1 MKKGIILYFIICS
14 NVLLADRGKV
24 IWEEPQSSVKSYFH
38 MRDGQSFDKFER
50 DLRKKYP
57 GLGNIMLAE
66 KITQIPLGELL
77 EDTLPEEVQKVPFV
91 NKFIQDNYMPYDQN
105 ISDGAYGRKSG
116 IAITEEYALRGDPKA
131 VEWTVLHEQGHAL
144 REVQAAKVIILGL
157 AGSLWYSF
165 RRPGFLLKKIA
176 KAIPC
181 SFAVLA
187 YAMRREERLADDF
200 ANEHAD
206 LVSLR
211 AIIAEFQSKR
221 QKVEDRYKRENP
233 NSEITPNTLRIEQCC
248 NDFIHPSY
256 EARIEKMQ
264 QALKDRFGVQVD

>member
-116 IAITEEYALRGDPKA
+116 
-131 VEWTVLHEQGHAL
+131 
-144 REVQAAKVIILGL
+144 
-157 AGSLWYSF
+157 
-165 RRPGFLLKKIA
+165 
-176 KAIPC
+176 
-181 SFAVLA
+181 
-187 YAMRREERLADDF
+187 
-200 ANEHAD
+200 
-206 LVSLR
+206 
-211 AIIAEFQSKR
+211 
-221 QKVEDRYKRENP
+221 
-233 NSEITPNTLRIEQCC
+233 
-248 NDFIHPSY
+248 
-256 EARIEKMQ
+256 
-264 QALKDRFGVQVD
+264 QALLHRISGHRLKEVPKLLSHAPRARRSVAVAGREPTERQGDRRS